1 MKKYYYLGFA
11 VYVFS
16 FFLPAIRMFDAP
28 MKGYACALI
37 IFMGFFEAN
46 SFVAYLS
53 ALFLNLPNIL
63 TLFVFVLHF
72 KFPLQRLFALQAL
85 ALLSACYWA
94 VLLALKKPRWR
105 QAKVLI
111 SNALNPGFRYA
122 QSNLK
127 AVNRSLQRAIRL
139 WAQSQ
144 TTQPSRITIN

>member
-85 ALLSACYWA
+85 ALLSACYWVVYELVKYQDLSSLYIGYWNWVFSLFLMST
-94 VLLALKKPRWR
+94 VLYKLRKQLKHNEREQEK
-105 QAKVLI
+105 
-111 SNALNPGFRYA
+111 
-122 QSNLK
+122 
-127 AVNRSLQRAIRL
+127 
-139 WAQSQ
+139 
-144 TTQPSRITIN
+144 

>member
-94 VLLALKKPRWR
+94 VYELVKYQDLSSLYIGYWNWVFSLFLMSTVLYKLRKQLKHNEREQEK
-105 QAKVLI
+105 
-111 SNALNPGFRYA
+111 
-122 QSNLK
+122 
-127 AVNRSLQRAIRL
+127 
-139 WAQSQ
+139 
-144 TTQPSRITIN
+144 